1 MMESL
6 EEVLD
11 SPTGWVARHVRR
23 YVETDGRRSHKWYGV
38 DTLLLITRGRRSG
51 KLRPTAVIYGRDGGR
66 YVLVASDGGASKH
79 PSWYLNLGEYPQVWC
94 RSAWISSP
102 RERTATA
109 EDKPRL

>member
-11 SPTGWVARHVRR
+11 SPTGWVARHVHR
-23 YVETDGRRSHKWYGV
+23 YVETDGRRGHKWFGM

-66 YVLVASDGGASKH
+66 YVLGD
-79 PSWYLNLGEYPQVWC
+79 P
-94 RSAWISSP
+94 
-102 RERTATA
+102 TA
-109 EDKPRL
+109 ERRSTLRGTSTWASTPKSGVGQRG